1 MQKSFFAPIFALC
14 LSALLTACA
23 IPDRGYVRIDPTLQ
37 EVTLIGTNP
46 KDITLEASDDWYV
59 RILYAEGDTL
69 RWLNATPLSGRPDE
83 TTFTL
88 TAKTPNYTS
97 APRQADV
104 QIKLPGD
111 AGTIIRVTQQTSVKP
126 DPLTM
131 MTRSLTGAT
140 LEGPAQ
146 LTFEY
151 DEESNSTIA
160 FSDGTNRYTN
170 IGGSSVGSIVSTP
183 IGAETGSSFTYSVV
197 NNRISS
203 FGPLQW
209 DFYDRNTGI
218 LMQRSKVSY
227 NFSYDRSEDKKLS
240 SITRTEV
247 FTIENG
253 TTLEESREQS
263 EIYEFAYDN
272 LRIVSVTHTLPY
284 LTSQPSSSRAKLIYT
299 FTYPET
305 DTEIQENNLT
315 TNVWDM
321 IVMPFAQGTPFYSLT
336 GFGIFGLTGDTQGNF
351 PISAQVE
358 YIAPA
363 PEENNAAT
371 RATTSLPQQVTYT
384 FERDNGALTGAQT
397 VTTYDDHTE
406 TAAAAFSYIPL
417 EKPDEGEGEGEDK

>member
-1 MQKSFFAPIFALC
+1 MQKSFIAPIFALC

-23 IPDRGYVRIDPTLQ
+23 IPDRGYVRIDPSLQ
-37 EVTLIGTNP
+37 EITLIGTNP
-46 KDITLEASDDWYV
+46 KEITLEASDDWYV

-69 RWLNATPLSGRPDE
+69 RWLNATPLSGQPDE
-83 TTFTL
+83 TSFTL

-97 APRQADV
+97 SPRQADV
-104 QIKLPGD
+104 QVKLPGD
-111 AGTIIRVTQQTSVKP
+111 TGTIIRVTQQTSVKP

-140 LEGPAQ
+140 LEGPSQ
-146 LTFEY
+146 FTFEY
-151 DEESNSTIA
+151 DEELNSTTA

-170 IGGSSVGSIVSTP
+170 IGGTSVGNIVATP
-183 IGAETGSSFTYSVV
+183 IGSETGSTLTYSVV

-209 DFYDRNTGI
+209 EFNDRNTGI
-218 LMQRSKVSY
+218 LMQRSKVTF
-227 NFSYDRSEDKKLS
+227 NFSYDRSEDKKLA

-253 TTLEESREQS
+253 STLAESRE
-263 EIYEFAYDN
+263 EIETYEFAYDN

-284 LTSQPSSSRAKLIYT
+284 LSSQPSSSRSKLIYT
-299 FTYPET
+299 FNYPET

-315 TNVWDM
+315 TNIWDM
-321 IVMPFAQGTPFYSLT
+321 IVMPFAQGTPFYTLT

-358 YIAPA
+358 YIAPT
-363 PEENNAAT
+363 PEEASAAT
-371 RATTSLPQQVTYT
+371 RAATSLPQQITYA

-406 TAAAAFSYIPL
+406 TASAVFSYIPL
-417 EKPDEGEGEGEDK
+417 ETPDEDEGEGEGE